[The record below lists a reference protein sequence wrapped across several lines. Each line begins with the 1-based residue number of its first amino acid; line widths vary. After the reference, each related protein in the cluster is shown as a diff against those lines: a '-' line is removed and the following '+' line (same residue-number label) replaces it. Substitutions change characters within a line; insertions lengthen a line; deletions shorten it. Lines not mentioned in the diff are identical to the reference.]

1 MSTTASACIQ
11 RLTRSA
17 QLSGLR
23 RWPLALAGISS
34 LAALGLGGCKS
45 GYSADVRNGTPQP
58 LYVQVLTRNN
68 AGTMT
73 IGSQRLGPGDRRGM
87 GPYTVDQREVVWL
100 RLDTLPNPQRPV
112 EMTLRPGLSV
122 LEVTQAVDESGST
135 TAGPLLIR
143 EIGGGQ

>member
-1 MSTTASACIQ
+1 
-11 RLTRSA
+11 
-17 QLSGLR
+17 
-23 RWPLALAGISS
+23 
-34 LAALGLGGCKS
+34 
-45 GYSADVRNGTPQP
+45 VRNGTPQP